1 MLYPIKLS
9 ILSSKILLLSIF
21 LGLIVTA
28 GCGFQPL
35 YLHGGANKSDIV
47 YKLAHIIISP
57 IENRTGQILR
67 NYLQDKLTPT
77 GIPKSPAYK
86 LDVSLKETR
95 SDMVILR
102 DSTSTFAK
110 IKISAKYRL
119 FHIETKQILNHGTAV
134 ATTVF
139 NIVES
144 EYANLNA
151 QRDARRRAVDN
162 ISHTIKERL
171 ALFFLQKRQ

>member
-1 MLYPIKLS
+1 M
-9 ILSSKILLLSIF
+9 
-21 LGLIVTA
+21 TT

-35 YLHGGANKSDIV
+35 YFHGGADKSDIV
-47 YKLAHIIISP
+47 YKLARIHISP

-77 GIPKSPAYK
+77 GTPENPTYK
-86 LDVSLKETR
+86 LDVFLNETR

-110 IKISAKYRL
+110 IKISAEYRL
-119 FHIETKQILNHGTAV
+119 LHIGTKQILNQGTAV
-134 ATTVF
+134 STTVF

-171 ALFFLQKRQ
+171 ALFFLKKRS

>member
-1 MLYPIKLS
+1 MM
-9 ILSSKILLLSIF
+9 
-21 LGLIVTA
+21 TA

-35 YLHGGANKSDIV
+35 YFHGGANKSDIV
-47 YKLAHIIISP
+47 YKLAHIHISP

-77 GIPKSPAYK
+77 GTPENPAYK
-86 LDVSLKETR
+86 LDVFLNETR
-95 SDMVILR
+95 SDMVVLR

-119 FHIETKQILNHGTAV
+119 FDIETKQILNHGTAV